1 MQLQTESR
9 GRRRRTPYALL
20 AVAVA
25 VLTAAVLTQATGA
38 RAADHDP
45 GGGHSETP
53 IDIAPAP
60 LLVPDPPPKT
70 IVRISGDAADG
81 FGIHYFDG
89 TADFPPTNSEA
100 LAECGEYDTQVER
113 VRCRTKVRTWYYGLA
128 DQKAT
133 IHYYKAVVAA
143 AS

>member
-1 MQLQTESR
+1 MQIKTK
-9 GRRRRTPYALL
+9 GRRTPYVLL
-20 AVAVA
+20 AVVAAALAAV
-25 VLTAAVLTQATGA
+25 VLTQAPGA
-38 RAADHDP
+38 RADDHDG
-45 GGGHSETP
+45 GGGHSSTP

-60 LLVPDPPPKT
+60 VLVADPPPKT
-70 IVRISGDAADG
+70 IVRVSGDAADG

-133 IHYYKAVVAA
+133 IHYYRVLLKAA
-143 AS
+143 A

>member
-1 MQLQTESR
+1 MELQTK
-9 GRRRRTPYALL
+9 RRRASYALL
-20 AVAVA
+20 AVVVA
-25 VLTAAVLTQATGA
+25 VLAAVVLTQAPGA

-45 GGGHSETP
+45 SGGQSTTP
-53 IDIAPAP
+53 IHIVPAP
-60 LLVPDPPPKT
+60 VLVADPPPKT
-70 IVRISGDAADG
+70 IVRISGDAANG

-113 VRCRTKVRTWYYGLA
+113 VRCRTKVRTRYYGLA

-133 IHYYKAVVAA
+133 IHYYRAVVAA